1 MRQLKICECAEVE
14 FCGAGGTHL
23 IIALFHSL
31 SPHPSSAQDTEHF
44 TFIYT
49 FLRYLHNLF
58 NPTGDFWK
66 QFNRKEMER
75 KGRTYQCFEEAHD

>member
-31 SPHPSSAQDTEHF
+31 SPHPSGAQDTEHF
-44 TFIYT
+44 TFIYK
-49 FLRYLHNLF
+49 FLHYLHNSF